1 VNLQVLSALSKDL
14 GNLGAS
20 SRLRTLIRRSGVDF
34 ASNDYLGLARS
45 DVLVVAARD
54 ALERG
59 VALGSG
65 GSRLLR
71 GNDPEHEALEGEAA
85 ALFGVEAALSF
96 PTGYTANA
104 ALLSTLPQRGDLIL
118 HDNLIHASSH
128 EGMRLS
134 RAIHQGFRHNDVDHC
149 AHLLSEWRSS
159 GGMGTAWLLVES
171 LYSMDGDV
179 APLADFQALANGQGA
194 MLVVDEA
201 HATGVIGPQGK
212 GLAATLPHRDNVI
225 TLHTFGKALGCEGAV
240 LCGPAI
246 MRDFL
251 INRGRSF
258 IFSTAPSPLRAAVAR
273 AALAHVADADDLQ
286 ARLQQRV
293 SQAESLLSQI
303 GIAPSGSQIIPV
315 VIGDD
320 RAAMEAARTIQ
331 AAGYDVRGI
340 RPPTVPEGTAR
351 LRISI
356 TLNASEADIAG
367 LAACL
372 ASMWQR

>member
-1 VNLQVLSALSKDL
+1 MSRQRLNALSNDL
-14 GNLGAS
+14 EGLGAS
-20 SRLRTLIRRSGVDF
+20 SRLRTLTPRTGVDF
-34 ASNDYLGLARS
+34 SSNDYLGLAGS
-45 DVLVVAARD
+45 DVLLDAARD

-71 GNDPEHEALEGEAA
+71 GNDPEHEALEADAA
-85 ALFGVEAALSF
+85 ALFGAEAALYF

-118 HDNLIHASSH
+118 HDSLIHASSH
-128 EGMRLS
+128 EGIRLS
-134 RAIHQGFRHNDVDHC
+134 RANHQGFRHNDVDHC
-149 AHLLSEWRSS
+149 AHLLSEWRAS
-159 GGMGTAWLLVES
+159 GNMGTPWLLAES
-171 LYSMDGDV
+171 LYSMDGDR
-179 APLADFQALANGQGA
+179 APLVDFQALADAHGA

-201 HATGVIGPQGK
+201 HATGVFGPQGK
-212 GLAATLPHRDNVI
+212 GLTATLPHRHNVI

-258 IFSTAPSPLRAAVAR
+258 IFSTAPSPLIAAVAR
-273 AALAHVADADDLQ
+273 AALAHAADADDLR

-293 SQAESLLSQI
+293 SQAESLLSPL
-303 GIAPSGSQIIPV
+303 GIVPSGSQIIPIV
-315 VIGDD
+315 LGDD
-320 RAAMEAARTIQ
+320 RAAMEAASALQTE
-331 AAGYDVRGI
+331 GYDVRGI
-340 RPPTVPEGTAR
+340 RPPTVPNGAAR

-356 TLNASEADIAG
+356 TLNSSEADIVG
-367 LAACL
+367 LFACL
-372 ASMWQR
+372 ASVWKR